1 MSMNIE
7 EYDKETMEDIGIIT
21 DILNQENLSI
31 TDDDVEKRLRDFHQK
46 HNNQKPYLKS
56 MVIKVCLGA
65 AAAVALLLALNLP
78 SAQKEATVELSTTD
92 NGLVAS
98 HIAAA
103 GTSAEP
109 ITTAVDAKTGEQQVE
124 SKDLDR
130 IFAHVDTIRL
140 KVSKGHSCKMVLP
153 DGSLAYLH
161 PDTRLMYPKSFDGPE
176 RRVTLDGE
184 AYFVVKKDKQHPF
197 IVATASSET
206 LVTGTEFNVKAS
218 EKSDA
223 TVKVTLVRGSVQFSD
238 RQGEGKVSLLPGKE
252 AMLKANRS
260 IQVYEADTME
270 YVAWRDGYFYFD
282 NASLQDILMK
292 ISQSYGIKTVIAD
305 SKLTQ
310 YRMHFML
317 QRDLTLDEV
326 VDNLNRMK
334 KVRASVVNGKLYIQ
348 KR

>member
-1 MSMNIE
+1 MNTE
-7 EYDKETMEDIGIIT
+7 EYDMETMEDIGIIT

-31 TDDDVEKRLRDFHQK
+31 TDDDVERELRDFHQK
-46 HNNQKPYLKS
+46 HDNKKPHLPS
-56 MVIKVCLGA
+56 MAIKVCLGA
-65 AAAVALLLALNLP
+65 AAAIALLLAMALP
-78 SAQKEATVELSTTD
+78 SLQKDTTVELSTTD
-92 NGLVAS
+92 NGLVARQKV
-98 HIAAA
+98 AA
-103 GTSAEP
+103 GSSAEP
-109 ITTAVDAKTGEQQVE
+109 INTAVDEKTGEQQVE
-124 SKDLDR
+124 SKDLER

-140 KVSKGHSCKMVLP
+140 NVSKGHSCKMVLP

-161 PDTRLMYPKSFDGPE
+161 PDTRLTYPKSFDGAE

-223 TVKVTLVRGSVQFSD
+223 MVKVTLVNGSVQFSNRLGQD
-238 RQGEGKVSLLPGKE
+238 KVTLSPGKE
-252 AMLKANRS
+252 ALLIANRP
-260 IQVYEADTME
+260 IQVHEADTME

-282 NASLQDILMK
+282 NASLQDILAR
-292 ISQSYGIKTVIAD
+292 ISQSYGVKTVIAN

-334 KVRASVVNGKLYIQ
+334 KVKASIVNGKLYIQ
-348 KR
+348 ER

>member
-1 MSMNIE
+1 MNIE
-7 EYDKETMEDIGIIT
+7 EYDKEALEDIGIIS
-21 DILNQENLSI
+21 DILNQKSLSI
-31 TDDDVEKRLRDFHQK
+31 TDDDVEKRLRDFHQE
-46 HNNQKPYLKS
+46 HNNKKPHLPS

-65 AAAVALLLALNLP
+65 AAAVALLLVVVRASLK
-78 SAQKEATVELSTTD
+78 KETTVELSTIG
-92 NGLVAS
+92 NGLVANREM
-98 HIAAA
+98 AA
-103 GTSAEP
+103 GSSAKR
-109 ITTAVDAKTGEQQVE
+109 IATAVDETTGEQQVE

-130 IFAHVDTIRL
+130 LFDHVDTIRL
-140 KVSKGHSCKMVLP
+140 NVSKGHSCKMVLP

-161 PDTRLMYPKSFDGPE
+161 PDTRLMYPKSFDGAE

-223 TVKVTLVRGSVQFSD
+223 TVKVTLVRGSVEFSN
-238 RQGEGKVSLLPGKE
+238 RQGQDKVTLSPGKE
-252 AMLKANRS
+252 ALLRASRP
-260 IQVYEADTME
+260 IQVHEADTME

-282 NASLQDILMK
+282 NASLQDILAQ
-292 ISQSYGIKTVIAD
+292 ISQSYGVKTVIAD
-305 SKLTQ
+305 AKLTQ

-317 QRDLTLDEV
+317 QRDLPLDEV
-326 VDNLNRMK
+326 IDNLNRMK
-334 KVRASVVNGKLYIQ
+334 KVRASIVNGKLYIQ

>member
-1 MSMNIE
+1 MNIE
-7 EYDKETMEDIGIIT
+7 EYDKEAMEDIGIIT
-21 DILNQENLSI
+21 DILNQKSLSV
-31 TDDDVEKRLRDFHQK
+31 TDDDIEKRLRDFHQE
-46 HNNQKPYLKS
+46 HNNKKPHLPS

-65 AAAVALLLALNLP
+65 AAAIALLLVMVGP
-78 SAQKEATVELSTTD
+78 SLQKETTVELNTTD

-98 HIAAA
+98 RQKAA
-103 GTSAEP
+103 GSSAKC
-109 ITTAVDAKTGEQQVE
+109 IATAVDEATGEQQVE

-130 IFAHVDTIRL
+130 LFDHVDTIRL
-140 KVSKGHSCKMVLP
+140 NVSKGHSCKMVLP

-161 PDTRLMYPKSFDGPE
+161 PDTRLMYAKGFDGPE

-223 TVKVTLVRGSVQFSD
+223 TVKVTLVRGCVQFST
-238 RQGEGKVSLLPGKE
+238 RQGQDKVTLSPGKE
-252 AMLKANRS
+252 ALLRASRP
-260 IQVYEADTME
+260 IQVHEADTME

-282 NASLQDILMK
+282 NASLQDILVQ
-292 ISQSYGIKTVIAD
+292 ISKSYGVKTVITDA
-305 SKLTQ
+305 KLTQ

-326 VDNLNRMK
+326 IDNLNRMK
-334 KVRASVVNGKLYIQ
+334 KVRASVVNGKLYIEQ
-348 KR
+348 R